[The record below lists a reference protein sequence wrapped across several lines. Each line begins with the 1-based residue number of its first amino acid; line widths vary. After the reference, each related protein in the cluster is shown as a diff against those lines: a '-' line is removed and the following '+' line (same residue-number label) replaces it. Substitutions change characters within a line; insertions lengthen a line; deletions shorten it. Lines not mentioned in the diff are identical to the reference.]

1 MSFYRTIWNGCP
13 KSDVRT
19 LFTSNFQLPASNIRP
34 VNQNSTLLTKIVVE
48 LSK

>member
-1 MSFYRTIWNGCP
+1 M
-13 KSDVRT
+13 DVGS
-19 LFTSNFQLPASNIRP
+19 LFTSNFQLPASNIRL